1 MTGEQR
7 REQLIDVG
15 LALFAERG
23 VDGTSMEEIAAHA
36 GVSKPVVYAHFGG
49 KEELY
54 AVVVDREMQRLI
66 AMVTSEVSG
75 RQPREL
81 LEQGVTAV
89 MAYIDLYGDGFRVLV
104 RDTGHAGAPS
114 ALPRLISEIVAVVD
128 YVVRTELGPIGYDER
143 LAPMYARMLVGM
155 VTVTG
160 LWWLEARSPG
170 RDEVAD
176 HLINLAWNGLSGLGS
191 SSDPS
196 S

>member
-1 MTGEQR
+1 M
-7 REQLIDVG
+7 
-15 LALFAERG
+15 
-23 VDGTSMEEIAAHA
+23 
-36 GVSKPVVYAHFGG
+36 VYAHFGG

-89 MAYIDLYGDGFRVLV
+89 MAYIELYGDGFRVLV

-128 YVVRTELGPIGYDER
+128 YVVRTELGPSGYDER

-160 LWWLEARSPG
+160 LWWLEARSPS
-170 RDEVAD
+170 RDDVVE

-191 SSDPS
+191 SAAGPPTP
-196 S
+196 